1 MNILFVNEIPMNPLY
16 GGIERVTDLLTK
28 ELISRT
34 GYNVFYLCSRID
46 NEGMLDYEFPAKQL
60 SLPYDG
66 GFENE
71 DNLRFYKD
79 CLIDNKIDIV
89 VNQRGWAP
97 FMNNALNMN
106 GIPTISVIHCIPKGA
121 HVIYMAEI
129 LRHNKTFDG
138 IWRYV
143 LKLCIYPLYYAYKY
157 YKSIN
162 KLKSHYSF
170 LVSNTS
176 AVVLLSK
183 KCNQEFDE
191 IVKPFSPQCI
201 TCSIPNPNTYLIPSD
216 DTFKKEN
223 IVLFV
228 GRLSANEKNPMRLL
242 KVWEKIYKSH
252 KEWKLIFV
260 GEGDALDDMKS
271 YILNRNLERVEFHG
285 RRPDVDDYYRK
296 ADFICLTS
304 NFEGWGMTLTEGM
317 SFGCIPFTFD
327 NYGAASEIID
337 DGVNGCLIPPF
348 DLKIYSGRLSE
359 LMCNEQRRTC
369 MSRSAMKKVKSF
381 NISVVGDKWDE
392 LFSKVCKEDKNY

>member
-28 ELISRT
+28 ELVSRT

-46 NEGMLDYEFPAKQL
+46 NEGMLDYDFPAKQL

-97 FMNNALNMN
+97 FMNKALNMN

-121 HVIYMAEI
+121 HVMYMAEI

-138 IWRYV
+138 IWRYL

-157 YKSIN
+157 SKSIN
-162 KLKSHYSF
+162 KLKSHYRF

-183 KCNQEFDE
+183 KCKQEFDE

-223 IVLFV
+223 IVLYV
-228 GRLSANEKNPMRLL
+228 GRLCKSQKNPMRML
-242 KVWEKIYKSH
+242 KVWQMLYDKHS
-252 KEWKLIFV
+252 EWNMIFV
-260 GEGDALDDMKS
+260 GKGDALNDMKEYAS
-271 YILNRNLERVEFHG
+271 THMMSNVEFVG
-285 RRPDVDDYYRK
+285 QVSEVSKYYHK
-296 ADFICLTS
+296 SDFICLTS
-304 NFEGWGMTLTEGM
+304 DFEGWGMTLTEGM
-317 SFGCIPFTFD
+317 SFGCVPITFD

-337 DGVNGCLIPPF
+337 DNINGCLIPPF
-348 DLKIYSGRLSE
+348 DLNVYADRLSE
-359 LMCNEQRRTC
+359 LMSNEQKRMC
-369 MSRSAMKKVKSF
+369 MSRSAMEKVKSF
-381 NISVVGDKWDE
+381 DVSVVGDKWDE